1 MRLPIDTVLIVVDM
15 PVTGAGACADLEHNA
30 DAGHAVAALLST
42 WRDAGMTVIHV
53 GPESDPAAVQEGSPR
68 QPGEPRESALPELM
82 PRPGEQ
88 VIVTTS
94 GSAFVGTGLEATL
107 AAGGHTTLVVC
118 GALSHLAVAT
128 TVRHAGCLGFRVF
141 VPADACR
148 AAPVRGRN
156 GRRWDA
162 GEVHAMALATLDG
175 DYAVVTDTAAAIAA
189 AQLIAAFQ
197 RGRAERRAAQ
207 PG

>member
-15 PVTGAGACADLEHNA
+15 LAAFDAACADPGHNT
-30 DAGHAVAALLST
+30 DNGHAVAALLST
-42 WRDAGMTVIHV
+42 WRGAGMPVIHAGPDPGRAAADAG
-53 GPESDPAAVQEGSPR
+53 SPGR
-68 QPGEPRESALPELM
+68 PGEPCDHVLLELA
-82 PRPGEQ
+82 PRPGERA
-88 VIVTTS
+88 IVTTS
-94 GSAFVGTGLEATL
+94 GSAFVGTALEAAL
-107 AAGGHTTLVVC
+107 SAGGHTTLVVC
-118 GALSHLAVAT
+118 GALTHLAVAT

-148 AAPVRGRN
+148 AAAVQSRN
-156 GRRWDA
+156 GRHWSA
-162 GEVHAMALATLDG
+162 VEVHALALATLDG
-175 DYAVVTDTAAAIAA
+175 EYAVTTDTAAVIAA

>member
-42 WRDAGMTVIHV
+42 WRDAGMPVIHV
-53 GPESDPAAVQEGSPR
+53 GPDRGAAAAGSSDGSGEPCR
-68 QPGEPRESALPELM
+68 PVLPELAPQPGERIF
-82 PRPGEQ
+82 G
-88 VIVTTS
+88 TTS
-94 GSAFVGTGLEATL
+94 GSAFVGTGLEAAL

-118 GALSHLAVAT
+118 GALTHLAVAT

-148 AAPVRGRN
+148 AAPVRGRD
-156 GRRWDA
+156 GRCWDA

-175 DYAVVTDTAAAIAA
+175 DYAGITDTAGAIGAAR
-189 AQLIAAFQ
+189 LIAAFQ

-207 PG
+207 LG

>member
-1 MRLPIDTVLIVVDM
+1 MRLPIDTVLIVVDTLAM
-15 PVTGAGACADLEHNA
+15 AAGAYAGPGHNA

-42 WRDAGMTVIHV
+42 WREAGMPVIHA
-53 GPESDPAAVQEGSPR
+53 GPEPGPAAVQEGSPR
-68 QPGEPRESALPELM
+68 RPGESPESVLPELV
-82 PRPGEQ
+82 PRPGER

-118 GALSHLAVAT
+118 GALTHLAVAT

-148 AAPVRGRN
+148 AAPVRSRN
-156 GRRWDA
+156 GRHWDA

-175 DYAVVTDTAAAIAA
+175 DYAGITETAAAIAA
-189 AQLIAAFQ
+189 ARLIAAFQ
-197 RGRAERRAAQ
+197 RGRAERRAVQ
-207 PG
+207 LG